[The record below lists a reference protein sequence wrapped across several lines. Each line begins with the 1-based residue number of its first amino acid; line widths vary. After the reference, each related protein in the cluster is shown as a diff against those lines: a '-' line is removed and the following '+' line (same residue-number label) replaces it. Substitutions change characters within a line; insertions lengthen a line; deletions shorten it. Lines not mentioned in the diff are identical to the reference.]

1 MTVNRFQGHGVII
14 DVFGILCAQLTRN
27 LFAIA
32 KFLLSL
38 VNSASD
44 LQVHTIRLCFVV
56 FFVTSSLAV
65 IHMQHQHQAYRLRI
79 TISAYPTC
87 IRRPRSGGGVPS
99 EYCYAVWHGKTRMAW
114 LPGGVKKF
122 EDIFIRFDM
131 IHERYRLTDG
141 QIDRQTPHDDI
152 GCAYASHRAAKS
164 RDFRAISR
172 FFQK

>member
-1 MTVNRFQGHGVII
+1 MMMM
-14 DVFGILCAQLTRN
+14 FGTEKLEWRG
-27 LFAIA
+27 
-32 KFLLSL
+32 
-38 VNSASD
+38 
-44 LQVHTIRLCFVV
+44 
-56 FFVTSSLAV
+56 
-65 IHMQHQHQAYRLRI
+65 
-79 TISAYPTC
+79 YP
-87 IRRPRSGGGVPS
+87 V
-99 EYCYAVWHGKTRMAW
+99 
-114 LPGGVKKF
+114 VKKNF

>member
-1 MTVNRFQGHGVII
+1 MTVYRFQGHGVII

-38 VNSASD
+38 VTSASD

-87 IRRPRSGGGVPS
+87 IRRPRSGGDSRRNIAMLFGTLWH
-99 EYCYAVWHGKTRMAW
+99 CYA
-114 LPGGVKKF
+114 
-122 EDIFIRFDM
+122 
-131 IHERYRLTDG
+131 
-141 QIDRQTPHDDI
+141 
-152 GCAYASHRAAKS
+152 AYHRAQNRQAWSKLVGTATS
-164 RDFRAISR
+164 TTGQAT
-172 FFQK
+172 